1 MGSVMLPLFPLDTV
15 LFPGCRLDLQ
25 VFEPRYLDMIS
36 GCLRRDQGFGVV
48 AILEGKEVGAAPA
61 RLADMGCEA
70 RVVDWQQR
78 PNGLLGIR
86 VQGVRRFVVRSVQV
100 DAAQAVSALVEW
112 VSEQG
117 DGPAGAEHADLHA
130 LLVALAEHPL
140 VADLELGE
148 AVSGRQLLADR
159 LAYLLPLERKQK
171 LELLAE
177 PDAGRRLQR
186 IVEWLALLQ
195 G

>member
-1 MGSVMLPLFPLDTV
+1 MLPLFPLDTV

-86 VQGVRRFVVRSVQV
+86 VQGGRRFVLRSLQV

-117 DGPAGAEHADLHA
+117 DGPVGAEHADLHA

-148 AVSGRQLLADR
+148 GVSGRQLLADR
-159 LAYLLPLERKQK
+159 LAYLLPLEREQK